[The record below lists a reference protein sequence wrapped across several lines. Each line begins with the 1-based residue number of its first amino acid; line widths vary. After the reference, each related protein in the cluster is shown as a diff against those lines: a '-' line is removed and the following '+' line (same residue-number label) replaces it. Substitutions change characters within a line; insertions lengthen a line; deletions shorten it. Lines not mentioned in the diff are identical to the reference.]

1 MSSLLRL
8 LRKQA
13 GLVVFWCPIEFKC
26 NDGNSALAR
35 VGAELGLRPVVKSV
49 GAEDTH
55 FIREELLVATL
66 SVLIDL
72 VSALKQG
79 EKPDSAGYLAVQD

>member
-1 MSSLLRL
+1 
-8 LRKQA
+8 
-13 GLVVFWCPIEFKC
+13 VFWCPIEFKC

-35 VGAELGLRPVVKSV
+35 VGVKLGRFMRVAESLGLRPVGKSV

-66 SVLIDL
+66 SV
-72 VSALKQG
+72 
-79 EKPDSAGYLAVQD
+79 